1 MEFLYKIYAI
11 IFGLLI
17 GSFLNV
23 VILRLPKEKNIVS
36 ERSACP
42 NCGNQLKWFHN
53 IPVLSFIFL
62 KGSCAFCGSRISM
75 RYPLIEILTAL
86 VSYWLFPEIISGE
99 SIGFYFFNFSIA
111 CVFIC
116 HFFIDLDHQLLL
128 DSLNIYLL
136 LLILPFVIFTFPWT
150 YWLIGGVIGFGGPMF
165 VTWLFYKIRGQIG
178 LGGGDIKLYGIL
190 GLLLGPT
197 GIMFTIFFS
206 CLVGAVIGLMMIG
219 LKKMTKDRPMAFG
232 PAILMVAAF
241 QIYFPQSAHR
251 LMEIFF

>member
-1 MEFLYKIYAI
+1 MQTLYQIYALL
-11 IFGLLI
+11 FGLLI

-23 VILRLPKEKNIVS
+23 VILRLPNNKNIVS
-36 ERSACP
+36 DRSACLK
-42 NCGNQLKWFHN
+42 CGTKLKWFHN
-53 IPVLSFIFL
+53 IPVISFIFL
-62 KGSCAFCGSRISM
+62 KGKCAFCGSPISW
-75 RYPLIEILTAL
+75 RYPLIELLTGL
-86 VSYWLFPEIISGE
+86 ISYWLFPETLTPE
-99 SIGFYFFNFSIA
+99 SIGFYFFYFSIA
-111 CVFIC
+111 SVFIC

-136 LLILPFVIFTFPWT
+136 LLILPFVILTFPWN

-190 GLLLGPT
+190 GLLLGPM

-206 CLVGAVIGLMMIG
+206 CLVGAIIGLMMIG

-232 PAILMVAAF
+232 PAILLVAAF
-241 QIYFPQSAHR
+241 LIYFPQAAHR